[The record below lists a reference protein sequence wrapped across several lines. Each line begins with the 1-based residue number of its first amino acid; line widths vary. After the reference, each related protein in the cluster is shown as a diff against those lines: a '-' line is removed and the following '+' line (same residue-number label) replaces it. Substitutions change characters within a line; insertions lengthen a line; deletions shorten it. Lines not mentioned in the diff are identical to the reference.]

1 MHPNPALTDPP
12 LVHCHESTTSGRRA
26 SAVRTSSHA
35 PVATHVCCCQAT
47 ERAALAPF
55 VLHDGPPYA
64 NGDLHMGHFLNK
76 VLKDMINRWQMLKG
90 RRVHYQPGWDCHGLP
105 IEMRALQQA
114 ASTGGGDGGGDGVG
128 GTCGGGDDGG
138 GRLGGGELAQV

>member
-1 MHPNPALTDPP
+1 M
-12 LVHCHESTTSGRRA
+12 
-26 SAVRTSSHA
+26 
-35 PVATHVCCCQAT
+35 
-47 ERAALAPF
+47 
-55 VLHDGPPYA
+55 HDGPPYA

-114 ASTGGGDGGGDGVG
+114 ASTGGGDCTCSAQTCHEDCLFCDGPLAANCT
-128 GTCGGGDDGG
+128 TCASDKPAM
-138 GRLGGGELAQV
+138 RTLGCVRKWARWRQL